1 MHIYINKEMKVFN
14 SVIIFIYFNL
24 KRIIDYNQFW
34 IRSIIDLIDFAEWSI
49 MPITNLS
56 SNNFKMFHF
65 GLILIIIQIYILNGR
80 YRNTKNRLY

>member
-1 MHIYINKEMKVFN
+1 MKVFN

-34 IRSIIDLIDFAEWSI
+34 ILSIIDFAEWSI

-65 GLILIIIQIYILNGR
+65 VLFDFNNNTNIYFEWTIS
-80 YRNTKNRLY
+80 KH